1 MQLVYSQVKTESSMA
16 CKVVNVRCST
26 KRKLFSC
33 VCDRSWVCSAVVR
46 DTSSA
51 GQHITMRVSAKVS
64 ANITKMVDFYSQFN
78 PSPLSIKQFI
88 DFGKLYTHL
97 FCLHSFLGNLIWWC
111 YSSDVWKYRS
121 QKGLTRLCSMELRA
135 VVFSHLQVV
144 IVLKFPAIVLL
155 NYSILWAT
163 VTSFGTQRIPVN
175 HIA

>member
-1 MQLVYSQVKTESSMA
+1 MA
-16 CKVVNVRCST
+16 CKVANIRCST

-33 VCDRSWVCSAVVR
+33 VCSRSWVCSAVVR

-88 DFGKLYTHL
+88 DFGKLYRHL
-97 FCLHSFLGNLIWWC
+97 FFLHSFLGNLIWC
-111 YSSDVWKYRS
+111 RYSSDVWNYWS
-121 QKGLTRLCSMELRA
+121 QKGLTRLCCMEVRA

-155 NYSILWAT
+155 NYSILRTT
-163 VTSFGTQRIPVN
+163 VTSFGAQGVPVD
-175 HIA
+175 HIAWIWR